1 MDAVLQD
8 IRHALRILRKSH
20 AFTAI
25 AILTLALGIGANTA
39 IFSILNAL
47 MLRTL
52 PVPRADRLV
61 QLAGIYRNGSK
72 VPLSYGVFLEVE
84 TNQRVFSE
92 LFAWTGGQQYNI
104 QKDDTLFLAAVQ
116 AVSGNYYSA
125 LDATPYLGRLIG
137 SEDTAA
143 IPGSAVAV
151 LGYEYWQRQFGGD
164 ATIIGKIIR
173 IDGDPY
179 TIIGVSRRWFTGM
192 TPGARPASVRAGR
205 DTLHQS
211 PTVWRRACRP
221 AHLRRRGFHSSAG
234 RRHRGM
240 FAWPDAQ

>member
-1 MDAVLQD
+1 MDGVLQD

-104 QKDDTLFLAAVQ
+104 QKDDTLFPAAVRG
-116 AVSGNYYSA
+116 VSGNYYSA

-143 IPGSAVAV
+143 IPARRSPSSATNTGRDSSAAMRQLSARSFGSTV
-151 LGYEYWQRQFGGD
+151 
-164 ATIIGKIIR
+164 IR
-173 IDGDPY
+173 I
-179 TIIGVSRRWFTGM
+179 R
-192 TPGARPASVRAGR
+192 
-205 DTLHQS
+205 L
-211 PTVWRRACRP
+211 
-221 AHLRRRGFHSSAG
+221 SA
-234 RRHRGM
+234 
-240 FAWPDAQ
+240 